1 MASGK
6 GLQELLAMVD
16 SDSLDMDLLDQALNE
31 SDADTRLAF
40 VRALKPARQ
49 KKLFE
54 AAKGRKVTLDLI
66 VPPDQGELS
75 EVIHEGKNTLP
86 AFTHF
91 QKRFCRPSLDHD
103 PEGRTVIWG
112 YNHLSVGAFTGPGY
126 FVAYDDHEEGEVVID
141 YRELPPEKPEAWPT
155 IIGNHKKLSIFIY
168 NGMVDRLRRVS
179 DHVTIGRAFKGGKAM
194 SAWFALV
201 RQD

>member
-1 MASGK
+1 MAPAK
-6 GLQELLAMVD
+6 GLDELLAMVD
-16 SDSLDMDLLDQALNE
+16 GSSLDMDLLDQALNE
-31 SDADTRLAF
+31 SDPETRLAF

-54 AAKGRKVTLDLI
+54 AASGRKVTLDAI
-66 VPPDQGELS
+66 VPPGEGELN
-75 EVIHEGKNTLP
+75 EIIHEGKNTLP

-91 QKRFCRPSLDHD
+91 QKRFCRPSLAQD
-103 PEGRTVIWG
+103 PQDRTVLWG
-112 YNHLSVGAFTGPGY
+112 YNHLNVGAFTGPGY
-126 FVAYDDHEEGEVVID
+126 FVAYDDPEQGEVVID
-141 YRELPPEKPEAWPT
+141 YREIPPEKVESWPA
-155 IIGNHKKLSIFIY
+155 IIGNNKKLGIFIY
-168 NGMVDRLRRVS
+168 HGMIDRLRRVS